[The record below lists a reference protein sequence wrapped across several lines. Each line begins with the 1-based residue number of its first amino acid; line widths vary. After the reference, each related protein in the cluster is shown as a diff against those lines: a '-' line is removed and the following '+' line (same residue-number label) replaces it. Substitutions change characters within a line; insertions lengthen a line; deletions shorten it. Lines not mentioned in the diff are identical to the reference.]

1 MRASGPPIRYHGEG
15 SRSPRA
21 TARPWDPPAR
31 CVMPENDATAPDL
44 QPAESLVD
52 EALAESF
59 PASDPP
65 FWTLGLD
72 HVEPAGDDDEE
83 PGA

>member
-1 MRASGPPIRYHGEG
+1 
-15 SRSPRA
+15 
-21 TARPWDPPAR
+21 
-31 CVMPENDATAPDL
+31 MPENDTTAPDL
-44 QPAESLVD
+44 QPPESLVD

-72 HVEPAGDDDEE
+72 NVEPAGADDDEE